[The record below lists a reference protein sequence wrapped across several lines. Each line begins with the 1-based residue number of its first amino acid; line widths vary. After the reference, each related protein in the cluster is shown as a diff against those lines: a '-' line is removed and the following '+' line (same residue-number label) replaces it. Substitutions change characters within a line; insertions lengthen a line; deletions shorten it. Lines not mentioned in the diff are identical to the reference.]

1 MIDYINGKL
10 AECTATY
17 AVIDCGGVGYMLNI
31 SLGTYTT
38 INGQETTRLF
48 VYEAIREDAF
58 VLYGF
63 ATQEERAM
71 FKLLVSVSGVGPNT
85 ARVILSAYPTSELRK
100 AIMLED
106 VKAIK
111 SIKGI
116 GQKSAERLIVE
127 LKDKVDKLE
136 LGEESPEGQLFATPN
151 NKVREDSLAALE
163 ALGYA
168 RAQASK
174 VVDKLLKDTPDAKV
188 EQIVK
193 GAFKLL

>member
-174 VVDKLLKDTPDAKV
+174 VVDKLLKDTPEAKV